1 MAVRLDDRLE
11 FGQHLVERA
20 GVDVA
25 QHDGGQGPF
34 VVRRQRHV
42 GAGHGNGS
50 WHARLPVLP
59 MPVGP
64 PGVTPVHPRDFTA

>member
-1 MAVRLDDRLE
+1 MAVLLDDQLQL
-11 FGQHLVERA
+11 GQGLFERA
-20 GVDVA
+20 GVEVP
-25 QHDGGQGPF
+25 QHHGGQGSF
-34 VVRRQRHV
+34 VLRRQRHV

-64 PGVTPVHPRDFTA
+64 PGVTPMHPGDFTA